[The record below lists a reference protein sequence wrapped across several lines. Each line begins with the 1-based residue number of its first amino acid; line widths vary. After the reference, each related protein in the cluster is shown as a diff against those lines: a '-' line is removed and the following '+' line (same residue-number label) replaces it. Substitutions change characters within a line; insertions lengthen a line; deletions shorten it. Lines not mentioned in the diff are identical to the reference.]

1 MLPDLCR
8 RGVLAM
14 PELAFS
20 SMSCCCLSEDAIRHL
35 QGTQMRLWQTKPDT
49 AKYEVLLQRLFCDE
63 CESER

>member
-20 SMSCCCLSEDAIRHL
+20 SMSCCRLSEDAIRHL
-35 QGTQMRLWQTKPDT
+35 QGTQMRLWQKGDT
-49 AKYEVLLQRLFCDE
+49 NATMANQT
-63 CESER
+63 